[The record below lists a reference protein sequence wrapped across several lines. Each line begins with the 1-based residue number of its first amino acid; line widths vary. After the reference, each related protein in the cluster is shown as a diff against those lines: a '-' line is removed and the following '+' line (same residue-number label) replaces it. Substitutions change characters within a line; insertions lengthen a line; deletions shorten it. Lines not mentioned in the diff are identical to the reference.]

1 MPVLYSTSFEIKMQ
15 RAAYPSPAHGSE
27 VSLKLAV
34 PRHSNCSLRDSLE
47 TKENS
52 AVKLPALSKIAV
64 PPLAPRKLDFDTCS
78 LEPIYSPAKPV
89 KRGRTGICAHEE
101 KRFKGVGRV
110 VPKMLLELFSA
121 ETGNGQFFRCYKD
134 EEICDDRG
142 MDLPQGQEDD
152 CDTDE
157 ETAETM
163 QLSLASALED
173 AIQNSLVEGG
183 N

>member
-1 MPVLYSTSFEIKMQ
+1 MQ

-27 VSLKLAV
+27 VSLKVAI
-34 PRHSNCSLRDSLE
+34 PRHSHCSLRDSLE

-52 AVKLPALSKIAV
+52 AVKFPAPSKLV
-64 PPLAPRKLDFDTCS
+64 VSPLAPRKLDFDICS
-78 LEPIYSPAKPV
+78 QEPIYSPVKPV
-89 KRGRTGICAHEE
+89 RRGRTGICAHEE
-101 KRFKGVGRV
+101 KRFKGAGRV
-110 VPKMLLELFSA
+110 VPQMLLELFSA
-121 ETGNGQFFRCYKD
+121 ETGTGQFFKCYKD
-134 EEICDDRG
+134 EEICGDIG
-142 MDLPQGQEDD
+142 IDLPQGQEDD

-173 AIQNSLVEGG
+173 AIQNSLLEGG